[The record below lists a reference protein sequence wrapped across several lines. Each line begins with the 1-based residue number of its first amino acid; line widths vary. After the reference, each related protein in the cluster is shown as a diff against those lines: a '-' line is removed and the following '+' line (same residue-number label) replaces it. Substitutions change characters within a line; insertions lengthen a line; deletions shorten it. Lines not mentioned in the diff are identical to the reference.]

1 MYNPKHWKTTE
12 LYILKEWILQYMNY
26 MSIKR
31 YRKKKKIV
39 LPNQALC
46 RAPGS

>member
-12 LYILKEWILQYMNY
+12 LYIF
-26 MSIKR
+26 KR
-31 YRKKKKIV
+31 VDFTIHELHVNKALSEKKKIV